1 MQMRVEAQPMEEPKR
16 KLARLEEFI
25 PDTANGMIYDFGRF
39 VSVYLNPRL
48 IPLGFVTVCESAIHD
63 LQKGVSSVTSRPIVN
78 GLVGHSPM
86 IYARLRLELP
96 NIADAIFSAGFAGA
110 VRALVNA
117 KHVALAAQPSR

>member
-48 IPLGFVTVCESAIHD
+48 IP
-63 LQKGVSSVTSRPIVN
+63 
-78 GLVGHSPM
+78 
-86 IYARLRLELP
+86 
-96 NIADAIFSAGFAGA
+96 
-110 VRALVNA
+110 
-117 KHVALAAQPSR
+117 KHVVRSTAKSIGGGYSRRRLDTEDAQ